1 LLFNRNGSKC
11 CGSTIA
17 ADIAGNAPEFVEW
30 GTKRVDWHNRDVTI
44 GGDQDY
50 GCRFLDWVNIV

>member
-1 LLFNRNGSKC
+1 
-11 CGSTIA
+11 
-17 ADIAGNAPEFVEW
+17 VEW

-44 GGDQDY
+44 GGDKDY